1 MPTMT
6 LQRTVLGTE
15 EIAAMVERVA
25 AEINAATADVERPVF
40 VGVMKG
46 AYIWMADLLRA
57 VGRDVE
63 TDYIDVSSYDGD
75 ASTGRITIQRDLKV
89 DLTGRTV
96 VILDEVIDSGLT
108 LRYLKHDFEERGA
121 EQVLIAVAVD
131 KRENVSAGGVTPDFI
146 GAKVPNE
153 FLVGYGMDYNN
164 HHRNLP
170 YVGVLKREVYD
181 PAHADVVD
189 TVDITPEH

>member
-63 TDYIDVSSYDGD
+63 TDYIDVSSYDGN

-131 KRENVSAGGVTPDFI
+131 KREDVSAGGVTPDFI

-164 HHRNLP
+164 HYRNLP
-170 YVGVLKREVYD
+170 YVAVLEL
-181 PAHADVVD
+181 
-189 TVDITPEH
+189 TE

>member
-63 TDYIDVSSYDGD
+63 TDYIDVSSYDGN

-108 LRYLKHDFEERGA
+108 LRYLKHDFEERGGRTR
-121 EQVLIAVAVD
+121 VLIAVAVD
-131 KRENVSAGGVTPDFI
+131 KREDASAGGVTPDFI

-170 YVGVLKREVYD
+170 YVAVLEVKD
-181 PAHADVVD
+181 
-189 TVDITPEH
+189 